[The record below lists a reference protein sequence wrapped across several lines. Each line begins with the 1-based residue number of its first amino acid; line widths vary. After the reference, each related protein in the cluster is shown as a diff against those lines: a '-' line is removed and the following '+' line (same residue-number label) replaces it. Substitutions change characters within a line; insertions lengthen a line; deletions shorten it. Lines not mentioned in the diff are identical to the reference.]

1 MGKRSLGTL
10 LELGSEGDMGIGDMA
25 QLYAVYPYASAWKRV
40 AQDFMPAADILLR
53 MSSDV
58 LVGSK
63 PSSCSPGQC
72 TRLQQITD
80 YMLMKKTMRLCV
92 AVLLVAAAALLVVYR
107 AVNRV
112 PSADLPQ
119 YEQVYRIF
127 EDGGCLSC
135 HSADPELP
143 FYTKL
148 PVAGKIVMKDVDS
161 GYRAYDIRPFMDAL
175 KVNGEVS
182 EVDLAKIEK
191 VVLDDRM
198 PMPKYYLVHWGSS
211 LTAAKRDIVLDWIR
225 NERIAMHSDALPE
238 NRAAE
243 PVRPIDQVVE
253 VDAAKAEL
261 GFALFHDP
269 RLSVDNTVSCATC
282 HALETA
288 GVDNHQYSHGVDDQL
303 GGVNAPTV
311 YNAVYNF
318 VQFWDG
324 RAKTLADQAAGPPL
338 NPVEMASPSFDD
350 IIAKLEADK
359 SFAKAF
365 KAVYPE
371 GITEATI
378 TDAIEEFERTLITPN
393 SRFDKWLRGD
403 DSAITADELEG
414 YDLFKKYDCATCHV
428 GKNLGGQ
435 SYELMGLRRHY
446 FADRG
451 MELTI
456 EDNGRYKETQ
466 LERDRHRF
474 KVPGLRNVE
483 HTWPYYHDGTRETL
497 EDAVRDMGRYQ
508 SGVELADAEVNKI
521 TAFLKTLT
529 GEYQGKLL
537 TNDTSRDVIHDHD
550 HEH

>member
-1 MGKRSLGTL
+1 
-10 LELGSEGDMGIGDMA
+10 
-25 QLYAVYPYASAWKRV
+25 
-40 AQDFMPAADILLR
+40 
-53 MSSDV
+53 
-58 LVGSK
+58 
-63 PSSCSPGQC
+63 
-72 TRLQQITD
+72 
-80 YMLMKKTMRLCV
+80 MLMKKTLRWC
-92 AVLLVAAAALLVVYR
+92 AVLLLVAAAAMVVVYR

-119 YEQVYRIF
+119 AEQVYKIF

-135 HSADPELP
+135 HSADPEVP
-143 FYTKL
+143 FYAKM
-148 PVAGKIVMKDVDS
+148 PVAGKIVMKDIDS
-161 GYRAYDIRPFMDAL
+161 GYRAYDIKPVMEAL
-175 KVNGEVS
+175 KTGEQVGA
-182 EVDLAKIEK
+182 VDLAKIEK

-211 LTAAKRDIVLDWIR
+211 LTSAKRNIVLDWVR
-225 NERIAMHSDALPE
+225 KERIAMYDDALPE

-243 PVRPIDQVVE
+243 PVRPIARSVE
-253 VDAAKAEL
+253 VDEAKAAL
-261 GFALFHDP
+261 GFTLFHDP

-288 GVDNHQYSHGVDDQL
+288 GVDNHQYSHGVNDQL

-324 RAKTLADQAAGPPL
+324 RAATLAAQAAGPPL

-359 SFAKAF
+359 PFAKAF
-365 KAVYPE
+365 TAVYPD
-371 GITEATI
+371 GITEANI
-378 TDAIEEFERTLITPN
+378 TNAIEEFERTLLTPD

-403 DSAITADELEG
+403 DSAITADELAG
-414 YDLFKKYDCATCHV
+414 YELFKKYDCATCHV
-428 GKNLGGQ
+428 GHNLGGQ

-451 MELTI
+451 LELTV
-456 EDNGRYKETQ
+456 EDNGRYKETKI
-466 LERDRHRF
+466 ERDRHRF

-497 EDAVRDMGRYQ
+497 EEAVMDMGRYQ
-508 SGVELADAEVNKI
+508 SGVELTSAEVDQI

>member
-1 MGKRSLGTL
+1 
-10 LELGSEGDMGIGDMA
+10 
-25 QLYAVYPYASAWKRV
+25 
-40 AQDFMPAADILLR
+40 
-53 MSSDV
+53 
-58 LVGSK
+58 
-63 PSSCSPGQC
+63 
-72 TRLQQITD
+72 
-80 YMLMKKTMRLCV
+80 MKKTLRWC
-92 AVLLVAAAALLVVYR
+92 AVLLLVAAAAMVVVYR

-119 YEQVYRIF
+119 AEQVYKIF

-135 HSADPELP
+135 HSADPEVP
-143 FYTKL
+143 FYAKM
-148 PVAGKIVMKDVDS
+148 PVAGKIVMKDIDS
-161 GYRAYDIRPFMDAL
+161 GYRAYDIKPVMEAL
-175 KVNGEVS
+175 KTGEQVGA
-182 EVDLAKIEK
+182 VDLAKIEK

-211 LTAAKRDIVLDWIR
+211 LTSAKRNIVLDWVR
-225 NERIAMHSDALPE
+225 KERIAMYDDALPE

-243 PVRPIDQVVE
+243 PVRPIARSVE
-253 VDAAKAEL
+253 VDEAKVAL
-261 GFALFHDP
+261 GFTLFHDP

-288 GVDNHQYSHGVDDQL
+288 GVDNYQYSHGVNDQL

-324 RAKTLADQAAGPPL
+324 RAATLAAQAAGPPL

-359 SFAKAF
+359 PFAKAF
-365 KAVYPE
+365 TAVYPD
-371 GITEATI
+371 GITEANI
-378 TDAIEEFERTLITPN
+378 TNAIEEFERTLITPD

-403 DSAITADELEG
+403 DSAITADELAG
-414 YDLFKKYDCATCHV
+414 YELFKKYDCATCHV
-428 GKNLGGQ
+428 GHNLGGQ

-451 MELTI
+451 LELTV
-456 EDNGRYKETQ
+456 EDNGRYKETKI
-466 LERDRHRF
+466 ERDRHRF

-497 EDAVRDMGRYQ
+497 EEAVMDMGRYQ
-508 SGVELADAEVNKI
+508 SGVELTSAEVDQI

>member
-1 MGKRSLGTL
+1 
-10 LELGSEGDMGIGDMA
+10 
-25 QLYAVYPYASAWKRV
+25 
-40 AQDFMPAADILLR
+40 
-53 MSSDV
+53 
-58 LVGSK
+58 
-63 PSSCSPGQC
+63 
-72 TRLQQITD
+72 
-80 YMLMKKTMRLCV
+80 MKKTLRWC
-92 AVLLVAAAALLVVYR
+92 AVLLLVAAAAMVVVYR

-119 YEQVYRIF
+119 AEQVYKIF

-135 HSADPELP
+135 HSADPEVP
-143 FYTKL
+143 FYAKM
-148 PVAGKIVMKDVDS
+148 PVAGKIVMKDIDS
-161 GYRAYDIRPFMDAL
+161 GYRAYDIKPVMEAL
-175 KVNGEVS
+175 KTGEQVGA
-182 EVDLAKIEK
+182 VDLAKIEK

-211 LTAAKRDIVLDWIR
+211 LTSAKRNIVLDWVR
-225 NERIAMHSDALPE
+225 KERIAMYDDALPE

-243 PVRPIDQVVE
+243 PVRPIARSVE
-253 VDAAKAEL
+253 VDEAKAAL
-261 GFALFHDP
+261 GFTLFHDP

-288 GVDNHQYSHGVDDQL
+288 GVDNYQYSHGVNDQL

-324 RAKTLADQAAGPPL
+324 RAATLAAQAAGPPL

-359 SFAKAF
+359 PFAKAF
-365 KAVYPE
+365 TAVYPD
-371 GITEATI
+371 GITEANI
-378 TDAIEEFERTLITPN
+378 TNAIEEFERTLITPD

-403 DSAITADELEG
+403 DSAITADELAG
-414 YDLFKKYDCATCHV
+414 YELFKKYDCATCHV
-428 GKNLGGQ
+428 GHNLGGQ

-451 MELTI
+451 LELTV
-456 EDNGRYKETQ
+456 EDNGRYKETKI
-466 LERDRHRF
+466 ERDRHRF

-497 EDAVRDMGRYQ
+497 EEAVMDMGRYQ
-508 SGVELADAEVNKI
+508 SGVELTSAEVDQI

-550 HEH
+550 HKH

>member
-1 MGKRSLGTL
+1 
-10 LELGSEGDMGIGDMA
+10 
-25 QLYAVYPYASAWKRV
+25 
-40 AQDFMPAADILLR
+40 
-53 MSSDV
+53 
-58 LVGSK
+58 
-63 PSSCSPGQC
+63 
-72 TRLQQITD
+72 
-80 YMLMKKTMRLCV
+80 MKKIVRWC
-92 AVLLVAAAALLVVYR
+92 AVLLLVAAAAMVVVYR

-127 EDGGCLSC
+127 EEGGCLSC
-135 HSADPELP
+135 HSADPVLP
-143 FYTKL
+143 FYAKM
-148 PVAGKIVMKDVDS
+148 PVAGKIVMQDIDS

-175 KVNGEVS
+175 KVDGEVS
-182 EVDLAKIEK
+182 AVDLAKIEK

-211 LTAAKRDIVLDWIR
+211 LTAAKREIVLDWIR
-225 NERIAMHSDALPE
+225 NERIAMYADGLPE
-238 NRAAE
+238 ARAAE
-243 PVRPIDQVVE
+243 SVRPVTLATDIDE
-253 VDAAKAEL
+253 AKATL

-282 HALETA
+282 HSLETA
-288 GVDNHQYSHGVDDQL
+288 GVDNHQYSHGVDDQI

-338 NPVEMASPSFDD
+338 NPIEMASESFDQ
-350 IIAKLEADK
+350 IIAKLAADK
-359 SFAKAF
+359 DFSKAF
-365 KAVYPE
+365 KAVYPD
-371 GITEATI
+371 GLTEANI
-378 TDAIEEFERTLITPN
+378 TNAIEEFERTLITPD

-403 DSAITADELEG
+403 DSALTADELTG
-414 YDLFKKYDCATCHV
+414 YELFKKYDCATCHV
-428 GKNLGGQ
+428 GPNLGGQ

-451 MELTI
+451 LELTN

-497 EDAVRDMGRYQ
+497 EDAVRDMGTYQ
-508 SGVELADAEVNKI
+508 SGVDLSENEVNQI

-529 GEYQGKLL
+529 GEYQGRPL
-537 TNDTSRDVIHDHD
+537 TNDTPRDVIHDHD
-550 HEH
+550 HDH